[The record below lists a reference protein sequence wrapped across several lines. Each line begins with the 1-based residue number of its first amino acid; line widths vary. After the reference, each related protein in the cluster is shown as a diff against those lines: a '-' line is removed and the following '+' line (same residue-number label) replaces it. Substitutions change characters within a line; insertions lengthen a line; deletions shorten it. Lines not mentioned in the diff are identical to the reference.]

1 VSTAIVTPASCICP
15 IRDCSI
21 EHVFSCFGPKGGWV
35 YNYKETN
42 LCIFVVRGVPG
53 FKTRQF
59 FCRHQ
64 LTYKVAAIS
73 ASLGVT
79 SLAVLAVHYRFAW
92 NLNNGGEF
100 PFLEAALTMLLTF
113 GGVVSTFW

>member
-1 VSTAIVTPASCICP
+1 LVLHNPNLVQKQPTA
-15 IRDCSI
+15 
-21 EHVFSCFGPKGGWV
+21 
-35 YNYKETN
+35 
-42 LCIFVVRGVPG
+42 
-53 FKTRQF
+53 
-59 FCRHQ
+59 CRHQ

-92 NLNNGGEF
+92 HINNGGEF

-113 GGVVSTFW
+113 GGVVRLLWE